1 MLTLM
6 FKRLMTRAR
15 REGGRE
21 GVESSISLANVNN
34 EILPDKIGG
43 SSFDLRWMVFH
54 RVGNY
59 LDISRPPINL
69 SLG

>member
-1 MLTLM
+1 
-6 FKRLMTRAR
+6 MTRAR

-43 SSFDLRWMVFH
+43 SSFDLRWMD
-54 RVGNY
+54 GNY

>member
-1 MLTLM
+1 
-6 FKRLMTRAR
+6 MTRAR

-43 SSFDLRWMVFH
+43 SSFDLRWMV
-54 RVGNY
+54 

>member
-1 MLTLM
+1 M

-43 SSFDLRWMVFH
+43 SSFDLRWMV
-54 RVGNY
+54 